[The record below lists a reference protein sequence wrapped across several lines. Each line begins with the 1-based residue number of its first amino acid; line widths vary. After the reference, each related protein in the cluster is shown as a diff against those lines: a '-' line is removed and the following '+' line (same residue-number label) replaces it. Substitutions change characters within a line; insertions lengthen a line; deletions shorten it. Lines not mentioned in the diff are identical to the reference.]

1 MLEKQI
7 GNYRITAEIASGTF
21 GSVYVA
27 KHLVFDDEPPVAIKL
42 LHTHLGSEKERER
55 FLQEAR
61 FLRKL
66 KHPSILPLK
75 DAGLYEGFLFFI
87 VEYASNGSLYDRL
100 RRQPS
105 QLLHLGEALTI
116 LSQTAQALQ

>member
-1 MLEKQI
+1 MLESTPKTMLGKQV
-7 GNYRITAEIASGTF
+7 GNYCITKELASGSF

-27 KHLVFDDEPPVAIKL
+27 KHLVFDDEPVVAVKL

-66 KHPSILPLK
+66 KHPHVLFLL
-75 DAGLYEGFLFFI
+75 DAGLYEGVQLVPNVI
-87 VEYASNGSLYDRL
+87 NIDSLL
-100 RRQPS
+100 
-105 QLLHLGEALTI
+105 
-116 LSQTAQALQ
+116 